1 MDLGDVSSLL
11 SGGCSQ
17 ESHCTSQHLASSSG
31 SWFSSSPAGRKGG
44 SRRMGQRDT
53 EDEPWC
59 PPAVGWAH
67 LRTRTPRHTLV
78 LAPVH
83 L

>member
-31 SWFSSSPAGRKGG
+31 SWFSSSPAGGRKQ
-44 SRRMGQRDT
+44 RRDQRDI
-53 EDEPWC
+53 EEEASPGAHQPWD
-59 PPAVGWAH
+59 G
-67 LRTRTPRHTLV
+67 HT
-78 LAPVH
+78 
-83 L
+83 